1 MRDYAVNRLILLIP
15 TFFITTFIIFV
26 LVRVMPGDVLDRLL
40 QDGLIANQEQL
51 EVMRTEMGIN
61 RPLVNQYVEF
71 IGDIFRGDFGKSLW
85 TDRKVINRIGTALP
99 VTLEITFLGMLVAV
113 IVAIPVGVFAALR
126 QDSILDYLFRSSA
139 FIWVA
144 APTFWVGTIVITFPA
159 IWWGYL
165 APIRYARLTEDP
177 VTNLQQFI
185 VPALILGLGLSGSL
199 VRITRAMMLEVLRQ
213 DYIRTA
219 RAKGLVE
226 RVVIYQHALKNAMIP
241 VVTGIGLS
249 LPLLV
254 GGSVILENIF
264 NLPGLGRLAI
274 TALEERD
281 YPVISAVNLFFAT
294 AVLVFN
300 LLIDLIYPYLDP
312 RVRHR

>member
-61 RPLVNQYVEF
+61 RPLVNQYFEF
-71 IGDIFRGDFGKSLW
+71 IGDIFRGDLGKSLW